1 MFKTIGI
8 LLVVVV
14 GGLLAFAATRPSV
27 FQVQRTASIKAP
39 PEKIFPLIEDF
50 HRWSGWSPYEKLD
63 PEMKRIYS
71 GAASGK
77 GAVYEWNGN
86 NKVGQGRMEITD
98 ASPPNRVTIKLDFL
112 RPFEGHNTAEFTLD
126 GRGDSTIVTWA
137 MYGPNR
143 YIAKVMSLFMSLDR
157 MVGRDFETGLAN
169 LKAAAER

>member
-1 MFKTIGI
+1 MLKIIAI
-8 LLVVVV
+8 LLVLVVAGV
-14 GGLLAFAATRPSV
+14 LAFAATKPGV
-27 FQVQRTASIKAP
+27 FRVQRTASIKAP
-39 PEKIFPLIEDF
+39 AEKIFPLIEDF
-50 HRWSGWSPYEKLD
+50 QRWSAWSPWEKLD
-63 PEMKRIYS
+63 PDMKRTYS
-71 GAASGK
+71 GPPSGK
-77 GAVYEWNGN
+77 GAVYEWNGS

-98 ASPPNRVTIKLDFL
+98 VSPPNRVTIKLDFL

-143 YIAKVMSLFMSLDR
+143 YMAKVMSLFVSLDR